1 MSQAPPGPGNR
12 PPLDDLEAL
21 RDGPHAFFLRV
32 ARNYGPVV
40 RYPVGPLA
48 VYLVTGP
55 DGVKHILQD
64 NHKNYSK
71 DTFQYNLL
79 STITGKGLLT
89 SDGEHWLRQR
99 RLAQPAFQRQRIA
112 GFAPMIVDAARA
124 MLDRWS
130 VHAASGKPIDVASEM
145 MHVALQIVGKAMFSA
160 EIGDQADEL
169 ATATLTVLDH
179 IVGRA
184 RTFGVVPEWLPTRGN
199 RSYKAALRVLDGA
212 VMGTITERRRALR
225 RAGTPGVPT
234 PGGEREPQVAKGAAG
249 PAAAGPMDDLLALLM
264 RATDEQTGE
273 QMSDQHLRDES
284 MTMLIAGHETV
295 ASALAWTWHLLAE
308 NPLCEEML
316 HAELDRELAG
326 RAPTAAD
333 LPRLTYTEMVFQEAL
348 RLYPPAWLISR
359 KALEDDEIA
368 GYTIPKGSLVVTS
381 PYVTHRMADLWPDA
395 EAFRP
400 ERFSPEAS
408 AGRHRYAFYPFGG
421 GPRLC
426 IGMGFAM
433 TEAALIIAMVGQRFV
448 LRPVSGH
455 PIAVEPGVTLRPKH
469 GLMMRV
475 EPREG

>member
-1 MSQAPPGPGNR
+1 MSQVPPGPGNR

-55 DGVKHILQD
+55 DGVRHILQD

-99 RLAQPAFQRQRIA
+99 RLAQSAFQRQRIA
-112 GFAPMIVDAARA
+112 GFAPMIVDAAGA

-130 VHAASGKPIDVASEM
+130 AHAASGKPIDVASEM

-199 RSYKAALRVLDGA
+199 RAHQRALSVLDEA
-212 VMGTITERRRALR
+212 VMGTIAERRQSLR
-225 RAGTPGVPT
+225 GFGPT
-234 PGGEREPQVAKGAAG
+234 AARQESTGPADAAG
-249 PAAAGPMDDLLALLM
+249 SGRDPMEDLLALLM

-326 RAPTAAD
+326 RAPAAAD

-359 KALEDDEIA
+359 KAREDDEIA
-368 GYTIPKGSLVVTS
+368 GFAIPKGSLVVTS

-395 EAFRP
+395 DGFRP

-475 EPREG
+475 EPRDG

>member
-1 MSQAPPGPGNR
+1 MSQVPPGPGNR

-112 GFAPMIVDAARA
+112 GFAPMIVDAAGA

-130 VHAASGKPIDVASEM
+130 AHAASGKPIDVASEM

-199 RSYKAALRVLDGA
+199 RAHQRALSVLDEA
-212 VMGTITERRRALR
+212 VMGTIAERRQSLQGLGPSAARQESTGPAD
-225 RAGTPGVPT
+225 
-234 PGGEREPQVAKGAAG
+234 AAG
-249 PAAAGPMDDLLALLM
+249 SGRDPMEDLLALLM

-326 RAPTAAD
+326 RAPAAAD

-359 KALEDDEIA
+359 KAREDDEIA
-368 GYTIPKGSLVVTS
+368 GFAIPKGSLVVTS

-395 EAFRP
+395 DAFRP

-475 EPREG
+475 EPRDG

>member
-1 MSQAPPGPGNR
+1 MSQVPPGPGNR

-55 DGVKHILQD
+55 DGVRHILQD

-99 RLAQPAFQRQRIA
+99 RLAQSAFQRQRIA
-112 GFAPMIVDAARA
+112 GFAPMIVDAAGA

-130 VHAASGKPIDVASEM
+130 AHAASGKPIDVASEM

-199 RSYKAALRVLDGA
+199 RAHQRALSVLDEA
-212 VMGTITERRRALR
+212 VMGTIAERRQSLR
-225 RAGTPGVPT
+225 GFGPT
-234 PGGEREPQVAKGAAG
+234 AARQESTGPADAAG
-249 PAAAGPMDDLLALLM
+249 SGRDPMEDLLALLM

-326 RAPTAAD
+326 RAPAAAD
-333 LPRLTYTEMVFQEAL
+333 LQEWASVLL
-348 RLYPPAWLISR
+348 RPCLQQR
-359 KALEDDEIA
+359 IA
-368 GYTIPKGSLVVTS
+368 SIRRPVEGSLVLEVHH
-381 PYVTHRMADLWPDA
+381 VAGGHIGQILLRQRLLEDA
-395 EAFRP
+395 PLVDCVVGKLRRATLP
-400 ERFSPEAS
+400 AS
-408 AGRHRYAFYPFGG
+408 VPRDPQAQGR
-421 GPRLC
+421 L
-426 IGMGFAM
+426 
-433 TEAALIIAMVGQRFV
+433 
-448 LRPVSGH
+448 
-455 PIAVEPGVTLRPKH
+455 TLP
-469 GLMMRV
+469 LFFQSQPL
-475 EPREG
+475 E